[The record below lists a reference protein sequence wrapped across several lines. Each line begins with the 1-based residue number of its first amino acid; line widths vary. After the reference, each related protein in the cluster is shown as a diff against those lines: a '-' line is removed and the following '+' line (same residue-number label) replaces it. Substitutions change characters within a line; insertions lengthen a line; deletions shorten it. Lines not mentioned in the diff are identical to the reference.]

1 MSGSGERDEGDA
13 FLIVRPFMWRELGL
27 KGVQLLVFARVYGF
41 CAGGGSFYESRRSTA
56 AYLGISERSVIRAVG
71 ELADG
76 GLIVEEG
83 PAWAPDGCSTRCYRL
98 GGAALRHTGDKTSP
112 PDIKDADP
120 GPGGDTPSPAGVKAW
135 HLISK
140 EENKGF

>member
-1 MSGSGERDEGDA
+1 VSGSGERDGGDA
-13 FLIVRPFMWRELGL
+13 FLIVRRFMWRELGL

-83 PAWAPDGCSTRCYRL
+83 PAWAPDG
-98 GGAALRHTGDKTSP
+98 
-112 PDIKDADP
+112 
-120 GPGGDTPSPAGVKAW
+120 
-135 HLISK
+135 
-140 EENKGF
+140 